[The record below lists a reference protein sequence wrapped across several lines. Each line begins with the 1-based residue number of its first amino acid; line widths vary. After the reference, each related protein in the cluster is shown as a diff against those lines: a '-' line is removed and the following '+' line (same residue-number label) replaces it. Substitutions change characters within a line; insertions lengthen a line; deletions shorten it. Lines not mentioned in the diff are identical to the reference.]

1 MEESPRKGVCDSI
14 ETCLSYQK
22 VTFCVTVFYKHT
34 FVLEIALGWVLKS
47 NPCGNIIIVGIASA
61 VFCLSLGHTGLKKHW
76 GLFLPIIIKTLKCKP
91 HCKLDFQCTVLYNN
105 NICERLWILENETI
119 LSQLVYLLCLGYS
132 ITMWQQG
139 QERVCCNG
147 RDPSSIPGSGRP
159 RGEGNGNPPQYLAWK
174 ISWTEELGRLQPM
187 GLQRVAHDWV
197 TSLKLTERQF
207 QG

>member
-76 GLFLPIIIKTLKCKP
+76 SLFLPIIIKTLKCKP
-91 HCKLDFQCTVLYNN
+91 HCKLDFQCTALYNN
-105 NICERLWILENETI
+105 NICERLWILKNEAI

-132 ITMWQQG
+132 ITM
-139 QERVCCNG
+139 
-147 RDPSSIPGSGRP
+147 
-159 RGEGNGNPPQYLAWK
+159 
-174 ISWTEELGRLQPM
+174 
-187 GLQRVAHDWV
+187 
-197 TSLKLTERQF
+197 
-207 QG
+207 